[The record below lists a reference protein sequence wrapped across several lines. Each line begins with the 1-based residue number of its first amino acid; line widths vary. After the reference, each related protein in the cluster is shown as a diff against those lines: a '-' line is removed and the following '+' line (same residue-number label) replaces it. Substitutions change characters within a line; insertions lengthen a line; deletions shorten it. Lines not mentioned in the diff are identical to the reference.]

1 MLLHRYADGATVFD
15 IVPVLADTDGWGH
28 MGGWG
33 WGAMMFGSVFMVA
46 LIGLIFW
53 AIRSASW
60 PRDAGPRR
68 KGAEEIL
75 ADRYAGGEID
85 REEYLQRKAD
95 LDEGG

>member
-1 MLLHRYADGATVFD
+1 VFD
-15 IVPVLADTDGWGH
+15 IVPVLADTNGWGH

-33 WGAMMFGSVFMVA
+33 WGAMMFGWVFMAAV
-46 LIGLIFW
+46 IGLIFW
-53 AIRSASW
+53 AIRSASR

-75 ADRYAGGEID
+75 ADRYAHGGID

-95 LDEGG
+95 LDDGG

>member
-1 MLLHRYADGATVFD
+1 MID
-15 IVPVLADTDGWGH
+15 IVPALADTDGWGH
-28 MGGWG
+28 IVGSGS
-33 WGAMMFGSVFMVA
+33 GAMMFGWVFMAA

-53 AIRSASW
+53 AIRSASR

-75 ADRYAGGEID
+75 ADRYARGGID

-95 LDEGG
+95 LDEAG

>member
-1 MLLHRYADGATVFD
+1 MFD
-15 IVPVLADTDGWGH
+15 IVPVLADTDGWH

-33 WGAMMFGSVFMVA
+33 WGAMMFVFMAA

-53 AIRSASW
+53 GIWSASW

-75 ADRYAGGEID
+75 ADRYARGEID
-85 REEYLQRKAD
+85 QEEYLRRKAD
-95 LDEGG
+95 LVEGR

>member
-1 MLLHRYADGATVFD
+1 VSREVLSNVAVTADVGD
-15 IVPVLADTDGWGH
+15 WGH

-33 WGAMMFGSVFMVA
+33 WGAMFGWVFMAA

-53 AIRSASW
+53 AIWSASR

-68 KGAEEIL
+68 RGAEEIL

-85 REEYLQRKAD
+85 REEFLVRRAD
-95 LDEGG
+95 LLEGGQK